1 MPCSTATSY
10 NAAFLVGFESE
21 FILLRSTNP
30 IEAVNTHG
38 YSISSALASG
48 SKETEV
54 MEEIAQGLVDS
65 GVELMMYH
73 SEAAPGQVD
82 GLNLDQEPYVC

>member
-1 MPCSTATSY
+1 VPCSTAASY

-21 FILLRSTNP
+21 FILLKSTNP

-48 SKETEV
+48 AKETEV
-54 MEEIAQGLVDS
+54 MEEIAQGLVNS

-73 SEAAPGQVD
+73 SEVAPGQV
-82 GLNLDQEPYVC
+82 GALNLGQESCVC